1 MACKTC
7 DELLADYKNAVRVFK
22 ETVRDGLG
30 ALGHDGQ
37 VAAIRAARWSEIC
50 KQASDHLLA
59 HWRKEHRSLAARSD
73 S

>member
-1 MACKTC
+1 MHCKTC
-7 DELLADYKNAVRVFK
+7 NELLADYKNAVSVFK

-30 ALGHDGQ
+30 AQEHDGQ
-37 VAAIRAARWSEIC
+37 VAAMRAARWSEIC

-59 HWRKEHRSLAARSD
+59 HWRKEHRSLAAKSG